1 MVTIIG
7 SIAVASFFGLIIK
20 SENTSKAMNTL
31 IAQGYHVHS
40 EKDYFVVVDE
50 TGIIEL
56 LSRKQLIITAK
67 ALNKLDNM

>member
-31 IAQGYHVHS
+31 IAQGYHVHK
-40 EKDYFVVVDE
+40 EQDYFVVVDE

-67 ALNKLDNM
+67 ALNKLYNM